1 MTVTKEI
8 VEQRLKDYNDSFD
21 QYRKALDNQLNV
33 AKHINGKFKS
43 NDFLPVKE
51 KDIIKERTI
60 LENIYLDS
68 ITEKTDNVNHPNHYT
83 QGKIEC
89 IDALESMVSSYTDP
103 NAAVLSWQICK
114 YIWRHPFKNNPHEDL
129 MKAKFYLERL
139 IKHYEDN
146 IKVEE

>member
-8 VEQRLKDYNDSFD
+8 VEQRLKDYNGSFD

-68 ITEKTDNVNHPNHYT
+68 ITEKTDNTLILVSDIVRPGYIISHIIENDIIVSPRRDNNLSTEECTVMLFYDNWLNT
-83 QGKIEC
+83 VLGAYKIGDKIGIGYE
-89 IDALESMVSSYTDP
+89 
-103 NAAVLSWQICK
+103 QI
-114 YIWRHPFKNNPHEDL
+114 KN
-129 MKAKFYLERL
+129 
-139 IKHYEDN
+139 
-146 IKVEE
+146 

>member
-8 VEQRLKDYNDSFD
+8 VEQRLKDYNGSFD

-33 AKHINGKFKS
+33 ARHINGKFKS

-68 ITEKTDNVNHPNHYT
+68 NIEKVDNVNHPNHYT

-89 IDALESMVSSYTDP
+89 IDAL
-103 NAAVLSWQICK
+103 
-114 YIWRHPFKNNPHEDL
+114 
-129 MKAKFYLERL
+129 
-139 IKHYEDN
+139 
-146 IKVEE
+146 